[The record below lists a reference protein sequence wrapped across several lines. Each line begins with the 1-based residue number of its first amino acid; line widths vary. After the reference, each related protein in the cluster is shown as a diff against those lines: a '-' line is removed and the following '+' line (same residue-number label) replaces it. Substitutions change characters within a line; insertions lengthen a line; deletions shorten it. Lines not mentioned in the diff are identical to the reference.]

1 MIDKYGTGDDPA
13 CYGRTSVLK
22 NLLNIEDEGLL
33 EEAEREISSFNA
45 SEIEFSPPP
54 YNLIYLQEL
63 HCTLFS
69 DIYTWAGKIR
79 SVDISKGE
87 TRFCSINRIVPE
99 AEKLFSRLRALH
111 YFAELDRENL
121 ICSVAE
127 LYGDMNMIHPFRDG
141 NGRAQRILFEHI
153 VINSGFEISWNSIGR
168 EEWVNANIASVN
180 RNYTPLRKIF
190 DRCVGDEI

>member
-22 NLLNIEDEGLL
+22 NLLNIEDEALL
-33 EEAEREISSFNA
+33 DEAEREISSINA

-54 YNLIYLQEL
+54 YDLMYLQEL
-63 HCTLFS
+63 HRTLFS
-69 DIYTWAGKIR
+69 DIYTWAGHIR

-87 TRFCSINRIVPE
+87 TRFCSITRIAPE
-99 AEKLFSRLRALH
+99 AEKLFSQLRTLN
-111 YFAELDRENL
+111 YFTELEREKL
-121 ICSVAE
+121 ICSLAE
-127 LYGDMNMIHPFRDG
+127 LYGDMNIIHPFRDG

-153 VINSGFEISWNSIGR
+153 VINSGFEISWNGIDR

-180 RNYTPLRKIF
+180 CNYTPLRKIF
-190 DRCVGDEI
+190 DCCVGDEI